1 MGTNIGPENGKGSI
15 LFGGIDTDKFT
26 GNLVSLPIQP
36 DSRSGTIISFT
47 VTLDNFQVID
57 ASKNVAYSQKSLA
70 LPVIL
75 DSGTTIT
82 YLPNNIAQDLM
93 AGVGAVVSS
102 TYGPVV
108 ACDLRNSPA
117 TFNFGFG
124 NPNGPVIVA
133 ALSQFVLP
141 FPPDF
146 PTPTFRSNGKPAC
159 RWGLQAANG
168 RPNLFGDTF
177 LRGAYVVYNLDN
189 NEVAIANALLN
200 STSSNIKEFTNT
212 LIPGVT
218 ATATGNAAKYTASGL
233 YGPNTLGFGLGGSQ
247 ITTATGGTFNLG
259 PTSSAT
265 SGSSAG
271 NKKSAGSLVL
281 TPRLP
286 GFGAVAGVV
295 TVLMLMGGSLIIF
308 T

>member
-1 MGTNIGPENGKGSI
+1 
-15 LFGGIDTDKFT
+15 
-26 GNLVSLPIQP
+26 
-36 DSRSGTIISFT
+36 
-47 VTLDNFQVID
+47 
-57 ASKNVAYSQKSLA
+57 
-70 LPVIL
+70 VIL

-93 AGVGAVVSS
+93 TGVGAVVSS

-108 ACDLRNSPA
+108 PCDLQNSPA

-141 FPPDF
+141 FPSDF

-189 NEVAIANALLN
+189 NEIAVANAVLN
-200 STSSNIKEFTNT
+200 STQSNIKEFTNT
-212 LIPGVT
+212 QIPGVT
-218 ATATGNAAKYTASGL
+218 ITATGAAAKYTASGL
-233 YGPNTLGFGLGGSQ
+233 YGPNTLGFGLGGSE

-259 PTSSAT
+259 QPSSSPTSS
-265 SGSSAG
+265 SN
-271 NKKSAGSLVL
+271 NKKSAGSHVS

-286 GFGAVAGVV
+286 GFGAVAGVI
-295 TVLMLMGGSLIIF
+295 TVLMLMGGSLIVF
-308 T
+308 SLEF